1 MVRSFFSPAFLR
13 VGYSLKILDAD
24 PCLGECLGV
33 TAGFF
38 KGGCQYFGRFIA
50 ELGAEG
56 GNLPK
61 PGLVGRLKKKIN
73 LKLKI
78 PKRLPKYGKI
88 TFHMA
93 TFIYNVIY

>member
-1 MVRSFFSPAFLR
+1 MRSDIKGREMVRSFFSPAFLR

-33 TAGFF
+33 TAGFL

-61 PGLVGRLKKKIN
+61 PGLVGRLKKKSI
-73 LKLKI
+73 
-78 PKRLPKYGKI
+78 
-88 TFHMA
+88 
-93 TFIYNVIY
+93 